1 METEVNFNAVLE
13 ALDSEETSTCSVNL
27 ISFASNDT
35 VSVNEG
41 TTVSELKEKFN
52 LSSSVKLVDNEGNI
66 LSNSDTITT
75 DCVLFASKPK
85 ENA

>member
-1 METEVNFNAVLE
+1 MGMEINFDAVSNALE
-13 ALDSEETSTCSVNL
+13 SANASTCSVNL
-27 ISFASNDT
+27 ISFASNETVEVVEGIT
-35 VSVNEG
+35 VSD
-41 TTVSELKEKFN
+41 LKEKFN

-66 LSNSDTITT
+66 LSNSDTITE